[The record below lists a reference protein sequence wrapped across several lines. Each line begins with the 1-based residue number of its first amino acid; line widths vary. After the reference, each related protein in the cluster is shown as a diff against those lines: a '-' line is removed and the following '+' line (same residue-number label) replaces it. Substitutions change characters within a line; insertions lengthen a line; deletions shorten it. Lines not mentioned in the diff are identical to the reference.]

1 MKELSGKFTSM
12 HPADMFYQNHMKQLR
27 KYVDKSEEFRGEIV
41 FFQNNVVI
49 LKPENMIKSEGC
61 SYLNIKSVNLA
72 NQLDLLPEDV
82 DDY

>member
-1 MKELSGKFTSM
+1 
-12 HPADMFYQNHMKQLR
+12 MKQLR

>member
-1 MKELSGKFTSM
+1 MKELSGKYAGM
-12 HPADMFYQNHMKQLR
+12 HPADMFHQNHMKQLR

-41 FFQNNVVI
+41 FFQNHVVI
-49 LKPENMIKSEGC
+49 LKPENMIKSDGC